1 MSIKEVTI
9 ELRPMEILRVKNVIR
24 GNAYEKDLKIK
35 FGDEMEGGSAI
46 PCSTSTGNIN
56 LKILIKN
63 EHDKSQVIEEFM
75 DWVKKN
81 WK

>member
-1 MSIKEVTI
+1 MSIKEVNI
-9 ELRPMEILRVKNVIR
+9 ELRPMEVLRVKNVIR

-35 FGDEMEGGSAI
+35 FGDETGGQAI
-46 PCSTSTGNIN
+46 PCSTGTGNMI

-63 EHDKSQVIEEFM
+63 EEEKTEIIEEFIT
-75 DWVKKN
+75 WLKKN